1 MAFTPLHSALHCQRF
16 TLFFNSE
23 GRARTGGRGRVAV
36 ISVEAGLGLRGT
48 RDTQVFSQRTL
59 RRALLE
65 PSSVPV
71 CQATL
76 SRGVRYRE
84 PVSDAKASNEGKKK
98 QQEGGGEMGDVGKKG
113 KGKTFLLKEKGSC
126 SNLAVS
132 FTNN

>member
-1 MAFTPLHSALHCQRF
+1 M
-16 TLFFNSE
+16 
-23 GRARTGGRGRVAV
+23 AV

-98 QQEGGGEMGDVGKKG
+98 TTVGRRGGGGRGEKG
-113 KGKTFLLKEKGSC
+113 KGENVPPQRKR
-126 SNLAVS
+126 
-132 FTNN
+132 